1 MLMPKDTAHFRRDFK
16 RLKKDGYDMQQLHT
30 VVNLIAEEGHKELL
44 RSRCH
49 DHALSSS
56 SEWRGYRELHIT
68 PDWLLI
74 YRIVKKDL
82 ILVLVRTGSHKE
94 LISK

>member
-1 MLMPKDTAHFRRDFK
+1 
-16 RLKKDGYDMQQLHT
+16 
-30 VVNLIAEEGHKELL
+30 
-44 RSRCH
+44 
-49 DHALSSS
+49 LSSS

-82 ILVLVRTGSHKE
+82 ILVLVRTGSHKK

>member
-1 MLMPKDTAHFRRDFK
+1 MLTPKDTAHFRRDFK

-44 RSRCH
+44 RSRYH

-68 PDWLLI
+68 PD
-74 YRIVKKDL
+74 
-82 ILVLVRTGSHKE
+82 
-94 LISK
+94 